1 MGLTCQVHLV
11 QLFLCHVARK
21 LLSITILLNL
31 SSNPN
36 STITNPQFNNL
47 VRNGAGGGGVPPPDP
62 PSLFYQ
68 KICTFSPKTLLTQV
82 LLVHLQSC
90 MVHFQP
96 FRCKNTI
103 FCPYIYEYIPYSLPC
118 HVCPVGRMSS
128 VQSPDG
134 TCCSCWSRKYFC
146 PIIDQLRYSYLPLRL
161 CDFKTCFDLQR
172 HKGWFALRARRNQ
185 LQNLIRVVTVV
196 GCSCSKAMGN
206 AMTGN
211 TGR

>member
-1 MGLTCQVHLV
+1 MGLTRQVHCV
-11 QLFLCHVARK
+11 QFFLSCCQEAFVKYYFAEFVFK
-21 LLSITILLNL
+21 SQLN
-31 SSNPN
+31 NKK
-36 STITNPQFNNL
+36 STIQQFGPQRRGRGAVNPLIRQLYFTKK
-47 VRNGAGGGGVPPPDP
+47 
-62 PSLFYQ
+62 Y
-68 KICTFSPKTLLTQV
+68 V
-82 LLVHLQSC
+82 LLVLKHFLYIGPLVVQSG
-90 MVHFQP
+90 P
-96 FRCKNTI
+96 FTAFWCENTI
-103 FCPYIYEYIPYSLPC
+103 FWPCIYKYIPYSLPC
-118 HVCPVGRMSS
+118 HVCPVGRMSFL
-128 VQSPDG
+128 QPPDE

-161 CDFKTCFDLQR
+161 CNFKTCFDSQR